1 MICPNLSI
9 PSIRGEFNSLKEIVG
24 EDFAYFLW
32 NRNQGHPLSKKVITK
47 NKQETVVDNSIYTKF
62 LEEYQG
68 NEAKAT
74 FAVAVTFSKKFKTQ
88 YPKFDT
94 FNSFIQSRVVH
105 SYISNNGGDLD
116 VLASKIIAQVNQGFK
131 AETFRPE
138 ELQQVSRE
146 LLQQID
152 EEVDNTIDKPTG
164 RQLLDAYL
172 WFATSPLAQHTSYVN
187 MSNIVNQK
195 AFAQWTKSAITLY
208 RGSDFTDLYHE
219 AFHEFTQK
227 FLTKAEKAALY
238 NMIQSRPG
246 TISLGGV
253 ELPYYSLT
261 NRQIEEVLAEEFRSY
276 GLAKSLEV
284 EEPELELPV
293 RNFFQKVMDFL
304 RSLFTKGTIVTPEGQ
319 IVEQKAP
326 IDELFEKLYKGNIQ
340 EYEYS
345 EENIQ
350 NSKLNRSKALN
361 IEVVDNKGNKI
372 PIEYSSLEGA
382 EILSAIDYYF
392 NTALDRMGINA
403 SFFNSNEQKA
413 KIIPQI
419 YDQVRTSIESAITNY
434 KKQLKTADPASAEI
448 IEERINSLVP
458 LVYNKKG
465 QDKWPEIVAYHKS
478 FSKGNVLKTSSD
490 EETKDTDEKLDDVN
504 EEDRSRNDYDSKGKE
519 SINPMDLASPEILEL
534 IKTLPD
540 LKRNEKGEV
549 IQAVGDILGLPLV
562 GDFLTNK
569 NLILNKVSGLTN
581 YQRAIEVLM
590 EASDL
595 SPQLQYFINR
605 MPKTTGALSI
615 AEEALK
621 AQFMQFAS
629 MPTVVPMNIKA
640 TVEKGTEKG
649 APKLSLKASTFMEN
663 TLSQGSLI
671 EFFDQ
676 DFVENS
682 SRRYRNTDINDI
694 NLPTFD
700 IKSVLDDYEGLVPF
714 TDQVAFRFFKEVFG
728 IDLYANIPETTLFN
742 RKGEFNF
749 KVNPKISPLALKNI
763 NFMARK
769 AIDKMTLV
777 DEINRSNI
785 KDLKDVVPGAT
796 SGPLATWTSDI
807 SEKLSRAIK
816 NQLSDLPATSKIRQ
830 IYESYKGVTTYK
842 NERRNFYNTVES
854 FNNLSNSASYLS
866 IENNL
871 EWSIREWNHML
882 STVEEINNVNNISE
896 LAGHLNMEVNN
907 FPRYSAW
914 FKRIFDASGNRRLNQ
929 AGEPV
934 TLEVINFS
942 GMQIGDTTGKKTTNL
957 SADSKLVQDFLGFL
971 KDATFEN
978 IRVGAKS
985 SSFATRIKG
994 NISERTF
1001 FKRDEFSTPDGKA
1014 TLAGSVLTQ
1023 MRDYLDFE
1031 ISRMYDDR
1039 AKSTPKEV
1047 RGFNFIIFKDI
1058 LPEDLQNEIK
1068 ALVEVAE
1075 SKESLLNGIGTM
1087 FSVGRDTKYGVFVN
1101 SVEAFYNSQLSTF
1114 RASLAEIIS
1123 QGKQASFAVEFSK
1136 LNYDSKVKYND
1147 ETVNAMILHYLA
1159 NYNVSQIEFVH
1170 TIIGDPSNFNVDP
1183 ENNNWRELFKRLG
1196 AAISPGKQPHLDDQ
1210 TMLSWNTDPNYG
1222 RLLEKERKG
1231 SARVYDENFKY
1242 VQFKDIPSFTLEQAT
1257 VLRKEIED
1265 GFVEWKLSLLPK
1277 NASKVK
1283 KAEATK
1289 AAVEEIRLN
1298 LDEMFKQKKEADAQA
1313 YANLDFIRFY
1323 LNSIGEWNPDLE
1335 DAYKHEVKVLK
1346 AIQAY
1351 RSNKGT
1357 KQEVLDLIN
1366 QANKGILTSLKL
1378 GYYGSPLENSKYV
1391 ALGKYS
1397 VFNLLPSAV
1406 FDTDLEG
1413 FMLDMFDKGVDF
1425 ATFDSGNKMSS
1436 PVESLPFYK
1445 EGDSLSVTSIPPTS
1459 VLTFPIKGL
1468 RRQQYIAPKFKN
1480 EATLSTQL
1488 VKLLFGDFYIDGQI
1502 NPQFAA
1508 IQGKMDALQGTFITM
1523 VQNVVN
1529 AEKAKI
1535 YTQIEAE
1542 TNSEGNI
1549 TSFSVPAFK
1558 NWLFKEFDKKDIPN
1572 SVYLYIDSLDES
1584 SFARSLDGSAQRNL
1598 VESVITSALSK
1609 RVLRPKMFGEAY
1621 IQLASSGFNNL
1632 GTRFTKPT
1640 AEQVAEYGTSGLR
1653 DYRIQNG
1660 KTQPADIKISFNPKK
1675 HQALLNLTWN
1685 GQPIGT
1691 LDRLN
1696 KALMDTAWVAQHSAK
1711 ITIVGVRIPVQ
1722 GFNSMEYF
1730 RVRQFLPTSAGPV
1743 IIVPPSIV
1751 TKSGSDFDIDKLFMY
1766 EPKLDDEGNI
1776 IDDAIVDS
1784 SNFTNDMLNS
1794 IRERV
1799 INLQSKKEIKELL
1812 NNTGAYFVKGLY
1824 EQDIKNLKGVLYDLS
1839 TRKASYD
1846 DPLVEGAHLRI
1857 KMLIAR
1863 IEDLKTQNP
1872 TLVSTLNNLKAINE
1886 DLNGLQAYTPQNI
1899 KNISSNRMIGV
1910 ISDVLSEPAL
1920 YSRFTKPNANTI
1932 LPTIA
1937 DRYLK
1942 MRGTGGKITASSM
1955 FSPMTSVQIF
1965 NENTLGKKSLGVDA
1979 KVNALHKLFQQTGLR
1994 LTDNFLTNNYYLKS
2008 NKDKNGSIILGG
2020 HLDADGVNLI
2030 SDVINEF
2037 INGHVDI
2044 EKEDWINYFNADKA
2058 RTPLILQ
2065 MVLNGTP
2072 IEDAI
2077 LLVNQP
2083 IVQHFLRSSKVG
2095 DVGISLGQKSKKANS
2110 YILNNLDLLEY
2121 PRIMM
2126 EDNPNMVDMDKTI
2139 SMILGEDYFN
2149 KHLLNFSEA
2158 NYPPYVRNDRKAFD
2172 SIEEAAKRG
2181 DVEAKSQLAAQIAFL
2196 TQFMIVKEQNESL
2209 LKLTSNVDFN
2219 TNSYRSITDFFS
2231 TKYGIQE
2238 ARALFN
2244 DEAVDKILNNSVVS
2258 PFNIVNDALS
2268 ISNQLFDVVNLPVIQ
2283 DEIQEWLSTKPFWGK
2298 ERKLKAVNTAFNGFM
2313 HLLIQ
2318 TYGTDKSRAIYTKYG
2333 KDSGFLDKSSD
2344 KNLKSEFIRLF
2355 RDSKNPAL
2363 KDFGRNNLFLSNFTT
2378 TDIKDNKKFYI
2389 TMKTNEKDPDT
2400 VDAVQKAY
2408 MDGLNHPNPE
2418 VSQFFSNVA
2427 NATIVSQGFNIRYR
2441 SIQPYLPIQSY
2452 IDVAAG
2458 LSDTLKSMKESYN
2471 LEENKIDSPIVSLL
2485 RDHMDTAIK
2494 LTERKPKN
2502 EVGKFFPIY
2511 SKEEVAKLT
2520 KTYNDDYLPGEETP
2534 FLGDPDVFD
2543 SDDAYQ
2549 QDNLRAPVMES
2560 TQMTVA
2566 RKVQPSTSVK
2576 INFQEEPTSGYKNR
2590 TIKNASADATI
2601 ALAYDF
2607 TSAGEKLTKSSVLNQ
2622 NKKYIPLSI
2631 PRKTETSDVDNAPIK
2646 TIVDSVVEKLNSV
2659 NATTL
2664 NIAGNGIYTMRDAG
2678 WNQEEVDVMTYR
2690 VLKGIVESPNLINK
2704 IVSIRSGGQTGFDEA
2719 GAKAGIKLGIPTTIL
2734 APKGWKFRNESGTD
2748 ISNEQAFKARFA
2760 STQPSTTPSKTDSET
2775 VKCRTRN

>member
-47 NKQETVVDNSIYTKF
+47 NKKESVVDNSIYNTF
-62 LEEYQG
+62 LNEYQG

-74 FAVAVTFSKKFKTQ
+74 FAVAVTFSKKFKKQ

-94 FNSFIQSRVVH
+94 FNSFIQSKVVH
-105 SYISNNGGDLD
+105 AYISNNGGDLD
-116 VLASKIIAQVNQGFK
+116 ALASKIISQVNQGFK

-152 EEVDNTIDKPTG
+152 NEVDNTIDKPTG

-172 WFATSPLAQHTSYVN
+172 WFANSPLAQYTSYVN

-227 FLTKAEKAALY
+227 FLSKAERAALY
-238 NMIQSRPG
+238 NMVQSRPG
-246 TISLGGV
+246 TINLGGA

-261 NRQIEEVLAEEFRSY
+261 NRQIEEILAEEFRSY

-284 EEPELELPV
+284 EEPELEEPV
-293 RNFFQKVMDFL
+293 RNFFQRVMDFL
-304 RSLFTKGTIVTPEGQ
+304 RNLFTKTTTVTPEGE
-319 IVEQKAP
+319 IVEEKAP
-326 IDELFEKLYKGNIQ
+326 IDELFEKLYRGNLK
-340 EYEYS
+340 EFTYS
-345 EENIQ
+345 EKNIE

-361 IEVVDNKGNKI
+361 LEVIDNKGNKI
-372 PIEYSSLEGA
+372 PFEYSSLEGA

-403 SFFNSNEQKA
+403 SFFNSNEQKE

-419 YDQVRTSIESAITNY
+419 YDQVRTSIESAISNY
-434 KKQLKTADPASAEI
+434 KKQLNTADPASAEI

-465 QDKWPEIVAYHKS
+465 QDKWPEIIAYHKS
-478 FSKGNVLKTSSD
+478 FSKGNVLKTASNEDVKDVD
-490 EETKDTDEKLDDVN
+490 EQLDEVN

-519 SINPMDLASPEILEL
+519 SVNPMDLASPEILEL

-581 YQRAIEVLM
+581 YSRAIEVLT

-595 SPQLQYFINR
+595 SPQLQYFVSR
-605 MPKTTGALSI
+605 MPSTTGALSI

-629 MPTVVPMNIKA
+629 MPTVVPMNIRA
-640 TVEKGTEKG
+640 TVEKSTDKN
-649 APKLSLKASTFMEN
+649 APALSLKASTFMEN
-663 TLSQGSLI
+663 TLSQGALI
-671 EFFDQ
+671 EMFDQ

-682 SRRYRNTDINDI
+682 SRRYRNTDINNI
-694 NLPTFD
+694 SLPTFD
-700 IKSVLDDYEGLVPF
+700 LKSVLDDYEKLFPF
-714 TDQVAFRFFKEVFG
+714 TDQVTFRFFKEVFG
-728 IDLYANIPETTLFN
+728 IDLYNNIPEATLFN

-749 KVNPKISPLALKNI
+749 KANPKISPNALKNI
-763 NFMARK
+763 NYMSK
-769 AIDKMTLV
+769 LAINKMLLV
-777 DEINRSNI
+777 DMINRSTN

-796 SGPLATWTSDI
+796 SGPTATWTSDI
-807 SEKLSRAIK
+807 SRALQSELSKLSANDPIK
-816 NQLSDLPATSKIRQ
+816 KFYTDRFR
-830 IYESYKGVTTYK
+830 GVTTFK

-854 FNNLSNSASYLS
+854 FNNISNSASYLS

-882 STVEEINNVNNISE
+882 STVEEINNVNNWSE
-896 LAGHLNMEVNN
+896 LQGHLDPEKNN
-907 FPRYSAW
+907 FIKKSAW
-914 FKRIFDASGNRRLNQ
+914 FKKIFNSDGSRKNNE

-934 TLEVINFS
+934 SLEVINFS
-942 GMQIGDTTGKKTTNL
+942 GMQVGDKDGKKTTNL
-957 SADSKLVQDFLGFL
+957 SADSKLIQDFLGFL

-985 SSFATRIKG
+985 SSFATRIRG
-994 NISERTF
+994 NKSERTYF
-1001 FKRDEFSTPDGKA
+1001 RRDDFTNKESGKA
-1014 TLAGSVLTQ
+1014 MLAGSVITQ

-1031 ISRMYDDR
+1031 VSRMFDDR
-1039 AKSTPKEV
+1039 ARSTAKEV

-1058 LPEDLQNEIK
+1058 LPEDLQNEVK

-1075 SKESLLNGIGTM
+1075 SKESLLDAVAVL
-1087 FSVGRDTKYGVFVN
+1087 FAPGRNTKYSIFES
-1101 SVEAFYNSQLSTF
+1101 SVEDFYNGQLTTF
-1114 RASLAEIIS
+1114 RNSLSEIIS
-1123 QGKQASFAVEFSK
+1123 QGKQASFAIEFSK
-1136 LNYDSKVKYND
+1136 LNYDPSIKYTN
-1147 ETVNAMILHYLA
+1147 ENINAMILHYLA
-1159 NYNVSQIEFVH
+1159 NYNVHQIEYVH
-1170 TIIGDPSNFNVDP
+1170 TIVGDPSNFNVNP

-1196 AAISPGKQPHLDDQ
+1196 ASISPGKQPHLDDQ
-1210 TMLSWNTDPNYG
+1210 TFLSWNTNPKYA

-1231 SARVYDENFKY
+1231 SSRNYDENFKY
-1242 VQFKDIPSFTLEQAT
+1242 VQFKDLPSFTPEQST

-1277 NASKVK
+1277 NASKVR
-1283 KAEATK
+1283 KAEVTK
-1289 AAVEEIRLN
+1289 AAVEEIKLN
-1298 LDEMFKQKKEADAQA
+1298 LDEMFSQKKEADAQA

-1323 LNSIGEWNPDLE
+1323 LNSIGEWPSELE
-1335 DAYKHEVKVLK
+1335 DAYNHEVKVLK

-1357 KQEVLDLIN
+1357 KQEVLNLIN
-1366 QANKGILTSLKL
+1366 QSNKGILTSLKL
-1378 GYYGSPLENSKYV
+1378 GYYGSPLENTKYV
-1391 ALGKYS
+1391 SLGKYS

-1445 EGDSLSVTSIPPTS
+1445 EGESLSVTKIPSES

-1468 RRQQYIAPKFKN
+1468 RRQQYIAPKFKG

-1488 VKLLFGDFYIDGQI
+1488 VKLLFGDFYVDGQI
-1502 NPQFAA
+1502 NPQFAG
-1508 IQGKMDALQGTFITM
+1508 IQDKMNELQSTFITM
-1523 VQNVVN
+1523 VQNIVN

-1542 TNSEGNI
+1542 TDSEGNI
-1549 TSFSVPAFK
+1549 TTFSVPSFK

-1572 SVYLYIDSLDES
+1572 SVYLYIDSLDEN

-1640 AEQVAEYGTSGLR
+1640 AESVAKYGTSGLR
-1653 DYRIQNG
+1653 DYRVQNG

-1675 HQALLNLTWN
+1675 HQALLNLEFE
-1685 GQPIGT
+1685 GQRIGT

-1696 KALMDTAWVAQHSAK
+1696 LALMDDAWVAQHSNK

-1766 EPKLDDEGNI
+1766 EPKLDDNGNL
-1776 IDDAIVDS
+1776 IDDSIVDS
-1784 SNFTNDMLNS
+1784 SDFTNDMLNN

-1799 INLQSKKEIKELL
+1799 INLQAKKEIKELL
-1812 NNTGAYFVKGLY
+1812 NNTGAYLVKGLY

-1863 IEDLKTQNP
+1863 IEDLKKQNP
-1872 TLVSTLNNLKAINE
+1872 TLVTTLSNLKAINE
-1886 DLNGLQAYTPQNI
+1886 DLNSLQAYTPQNI

-1932 LPTIA
+1932 LPAIA
-1937 DRYLK
+1937 DRYLQ
-1942 MRGTGGKITASSM
+1942 MRGTGGKISGSSM

-1994 LTDNFLTNNYYLKS
+1994 FTDTFLTNNYFLKS
-2008 NKDKNGSIILGG
+2008 NKDDNGSIILGG
-2020 HLDADGVNLI
+2020 YFDADNNNLI

-2044 EKEDWINYFNADKA
+2044 EKEDWINYFNSDKA
-2058 RTPLILQ
+2058 RTPIILQ

-2072 IEDAI
+2072 VEDAI

-2083 IVQHFLRSSKVG
+2083 IIQHYLRSSKVG
-2095 DVGISLGQKSKKANS
+2095 DVGASLGQKGKKANS
-2110 YILNNLDLLEY
+2110 YILDGLKTLGIK
-2121 PRIMM
+2121 PIMQ
-2126 EDNPNMVDMDKTI
+2126 EDFPSKVDMPQTI
-2139 SMILGEDYFN
+2139 TMILNTDYFS
-2149 KHLLNFSEA
+2149 KHLVNFTEK
-2158 NYPPYVRNDRKAFD
+2158 NYPPYVRNDRKGFD
-2172 SIEEAAKRG
+2172 AINEIAKKGDREAQ
-2181 DVEAKSQLAAQIAFL
+2181 SQLAAQIAFL
-2196 TQFMIVKEQNESL
+2196 TQYMIVKEQNDSL
-2209 LKLTSNVDFN
+2209 LKLTANVDFN

-2231 TKYGIQE
+2231 NQYGVQE
-2238 ARALFN
+2238 ARQMFN
-2244 DEAVDKILNNSVVS
+2244 DDAVDKILNNSVVS
-2258 PFNIVNDALS
+2258 PFNIVDEALT
-2268 ISNQLFDVVNLPVIQ
+2268 ISNQLFDVVSLPVIQ
-2283 DEIQEWLSTKPFWGK
+2283 DNIQEWLKSKTFWGTEK
-2298 ERKLKAVNTAFNGFM
+2298 KLKEVNTVFNGFM

-2318 TYGTDKSRAIYTKYG
+2318 QYGTDKTKALYTEYG
-2333 KDSGFLDKSSD
+2333 RDAGFFRKSS
-2344 KNLKSEFIRLF
+2344 KNNLKNEFIRLF
-2355 RDSKNPAL
+2355 RDNKNQEL
-2363 KDFGRNNLFLSNFTT
+2363 KDFSRNNLFLSNFTT
-2378 TDIKDNKKFYI
+2378 TDIKNSDRFYI
-2389 TMKTNEKDPDT
+2389 TMKSNEKDPDT
-2400 VDAVQKAY
+2400 VDAVQKAF

-2418 VSQFFSNVA
+2418 VVQFFSNVA

-2458 LSDTLKSMKESYN
+2458 LSETLKAMKTSYN
-2471 LEENKIDSPIVSLL
+2471 EAENKLSSPITSLLEEHIKTS
-2485 RDHMDTAIK
+2485 IK
-2494 LTERKPKN
+2494 LNERKPTN
-2502 EVGKFFPIY
+2502 EVDKFFPLY
-2511 SKEEVAKLT
+2511 TKEEVAKLQPT
-2520 KTYNDDYLPGEETP
+2520 NATDLLPGEEDEFT
-2534 FLGDPDVFD
+2534 GDADIYEDNEFYEED
-2543 SDDAYQ
+2543 SL
-2549 QDNLRAPVMES
+2549 NAPVMES
-2560 TQMTVA
+2560 TQMTIA
-2566 RKVQPSTSVK
+2566 RKSQPSTSVQG
-2576 INFQEEPTSGYKNR
+2576 FQGYKGGFENTGKGTPQGDGKDIVMR
-2590 TIKNASADATI
+2590 QVADSGFIGELDTTTGKESSTLTSFNIMSRGATVALTDLNKAIKQFPVI
-2601 ALAYDF
+2601 ALKPTGNTVMLARNKEL
-2607 TSAGEKLTKSSVLNQ
+2607 SNKPLIEKTKNQ
-2622 NKKYIPLSI
+2622 ILAA
-2631 PRKTETSDVDNAPIK
+2631 KTMGKEFVVGDMPN
-2646 TIVDSVVEKLNSV
+2646 VDSQFIDYL
-2659 NATTL
+2659 
-2664 NIAGNGIYTMRDAG
+2664 
-2678 WNQEEVDVMTYR
+2678 QE
-2690 VLKGIVESPNLINK
+2690 I
-2704 IVSIRSGGQTGFDEA
+2704 
-2719 GAKAGIKLGIPTTIL
+2719 GAKFTIYHTG
-2734 APKGWKFRNESGTD
+2734 ATSRIQVK
-2748 ISNEQAFKARFA
+2748 Q

-2775 VKCRTRN
+2775 VRCKTRN

>member
-47 NKQETVVDNSIYTKF
+47 NKKESVVDNSIYNTF
-62 LEEYQG
+62 FNEYQG

-74 FAVAVTFSKKFKTQ
+74 FAVAVTFSKKFKKQ

-94 FNSFIQSRVVH
+94 FNSFIQSKVVH
-105 SYISNNGGDLD
+105 AYISNNGGDLD
-116 VLASKIIAQVNQGFK
+116 ALASKIISQVNQGFK

-152 EEVDNTIDKPTG
+152 NEVDNTIDKPTG

-172 WFATSPLAQHTSYVN
+172 WFANSPLAQYTSYVN

-227 FLTKAEKAALY
+227 FLSKAERAALY
-238 NMIQSRPG
+238 NMVQSRPN
-246 TISLGGV
+246 TINLGGA

-261 NRQIEEVLAEEFRSY
+261 NRQIEEILAEEFRSY

-284 EEPELELPV
+284 EEPELEEPV
-293 RNFFQKVMDFL
+293 RNFFQRVIDFL
-304 RSLFTKGTIVTPEGQ
+304 RNLFTKTTTVTPEGE
-319 IVEQKAP
+319 IVEEKAP
-326 IDELFEKLYKGNIQ
+326 IDELFEKLYRGNLK
-340 EYEYS
+340 EFTYS
-345 EENIQ
+345 EKNIE

-361 IEVVDNKGNKI
+361 LEVIDNKGNKI
-372 PIEYSSLEGA
+372 PFEYSSLEGA

-403 SFFNSNEQKA
+403 SFFNSNEQKE

-419 YDQVRTSIESAITNY
+419 YDQVRTSIESAISNY
-434 KKQLKTADPASAEI
+434 KKQLNTADPASAEI

-478 FSKGNVLKTSSD
+478 FSKGNVLKTASNEDVKDVD
-490 EETKDTDEKLDDVN
+490 EQLDEVN

-519 SINPMDLASPEILEL
+519 SVNPMDLASPEILEL

-581 YQRAIEVLM
+581 YSRAIEVLT

-595 SPQLQYFINR
+595 SPQLQYFVNR
-605 MPKTTGALSI
+605 MPSTTGALSI

-629 MPTVVPMNIKA
+629 MPTVVPMNIRA
-640 TVEKGTEKG
+640 TVEKSTDKN
-649 APKLSLKASTFMEN
+649 APALSLKASTFMEN
-663 TLSQGSLI
+663 TLSQGALI
-671 EFFDQ
+671 EMFDQ

-682 SRRYRNTDINDI
+682 SRRYRNTDINNI
-694 NLPTFD
+694 SLPTFD
-700 IKSVLDDYEGLVPF
+700 LKSVLDDYEKLLPF
-714 TDQVAFRFFKEVFG
+714 TDQITFRFFKEVFG
-728 IDLYANIPETTLFN
+728 IDLYNNIPEATLFN

-749 KVNPKISPLALKNI
+749 KANPKISPNALKNI
-763 NFMARK
+763 NYMSK
-769 AIDKMTLV
+769 LAINKMLLV
-777 DEINRSNI
+777 DEINRSTN
-785 KDLKDVVPGAT
+785 KDLKDLVPGAT
-796 SGPLATWTSDI
+796 SGPLATWTSDL
-807 SEKLSRAIK
+807 SEKLNKKIK
-816 NQLSDLPATSKIRQ
+816 EVLPSLPSTSKIRK
-830 IYESYKGVTTYK
+830 IYESYKGITTFK
-842 NERRNFYNTVES
+842 NERRNFYNTVEL
-854 FNNLSNSASYLS
+854 FNNISNSASYLS

-882 STVEEINNVNNISE
+882 STVEEINNVNNWSE
-896 LAGHLNMEVNN
+896 LQGHLDPEKNN
-907 FPRYSAW
+907 FIKKSAW
-914 FKRIFDASGNRRLNQ
+914 FKKIFNSDGSRKNNE

-934 TLEVINFS
+934 SLEVINFS
-942 GMQIGDTTGKKTTNL
+942 GMQVGDKDGKKTTNL
-957 SADSKLVQDFLGFL
+957 SADSKLIQDFLGFL

-994 NISERTF
+994 NKSERTY
-1001 FKRDEFSTPDGKA
+1001 FKRDDFTNKESGKA
-1014 TLAGSVLTQ
+1014 MLAGSVITQ

-1031 ISRMYDDR
+1031 VSRMFDDR
-1039 AKSTPKEV
+1039 ARSTAKEV

-1058 LPEDLQNEIK
+1058 LPEDLQNEVK

-1075 SKESLLNGIGTM
+1075 SKESLLDAVAVL
-1087 FSVGRDTKYGVFVN
+1087 FAPGRNTKYSIFES
-1101 SVEAFYNSQLSTF
+1101 SVEDFYNGQLTTF
-1114 RASLAEIIS
+1114 RNSLSEIIS
-1123 QGKQASFAVEFSK
+1123 QGKQASFAIEFSK
-1136 LNYDSKVKYND
+1136 LNYDPNIKYTN
-1147 ETVNAMILHYLA
+1147 ENINAMILHYLA
-1159 NYNVSQIEFVH
+1159 NYNVHQIEYVH
-1170 TIIGDPSNFNVDP
+1170 TVVGDPSNFNVNP

-1196 AAISPGKQPHLDDQ
+1196 ASISPGKQPHLDDQ
-1210 TMLSWNTDPNYG
+1210 TFLSWNTNPKYA

-1231 SARVYDENFKY
+1231 SSRNYDENFKY
-1242 VQFKDIPSFTLEQAT
+1242 VQFKDLPSFTPEQST

-1277 NASKVK
+1277 NASKVR
-1283 KAEATK
+1283 KAEVTK
-1289 AAVEEIRLN
+1289 AAVEEIKLN
-1298 LDEMFKQKKEADAQA
+1298 LDEMFSQKKEADAQA

-1323 LNSIGEWNPDLE
+1323 LNSIGEWPSELE
-1335 DAYKHEVKVLK
+1335 DAYNHEVKVLK

-1357 KQEVLDLIN
+1357 KQEVLNLIN
-1366 QANKGILTSLKL
+1366 QSNKGILTSLKL
-1378 GYYGSPLENSKYV
+1378 GYYGSPLENTKYV
-1391 ALGKYS
+1391 SLGKYS

-1445 EGDSLSVTSIPPTS
+1445 EGESLSVTKIPSES

-1468 RRQQYIAPKFKN
+1468 RRQQYIAPKFKG

-1488 VKLLFGDFYIDGQI
+1488 VKLLFGDFYVDGQI
-1502 NPQFAA
+1502 NPQFAG
-1508 IQGKMDALQGTFITM
+1508 IQDKMNALQSTFITM
-1523 VQNVVN
+1523 VQNIVN

-1542 TNSEGNI
+1542 TDSEGNI
-1549 TSFSVPAFK
+1549 TTFSVPSFK

-1572 SVYLYIDSLDES
+1572 SVYLYIDSLDEN

-1640 AEQVAEYGTSGLR
+1640 AESVAKYGTSGLR
-1653 DYRIQNG
+1653 DYRVQNG

-1675 HQALLNLTWN
+1675 HQALLNLEFE
-1685 GQPIGT
+1685 GQRIGT

-1696 KALMDTAWVAQHSAK
+1696 LALMDDAWVAQHSNK

-1766 EPKLDDEGNI
+1766 EPKLDDNGNL
-1776 IDDAIVDS
+1776 IDDSIVDS
-1784 SNFTNDMLNS
+1784 SDFTNDMLNN

-1799 INLQSKKEIKELL
+1799 INLQAKKEIKELL
-1812 NNTGAYFVKGLY
+1812 NNTGAYLVKGLY

-1863 IEDLKTQNP
+1863 IEDLKKQNP
-1872 TLVSTLNNLKAINE
+1872 TLVTTLSNLKAINE
-1886 DLNGLQAYTPQNI
+1886 DLNSLQAYTPQNI

-1937 DRYLK
+1937 DRYLQ
-1942 MRGTGGKITASSM
+1942 MRGTGGKISGSSM

-1994 LTDNFLTNNYYLKS
+1994 FTDTFLTNNYYLKS
-2008 NKDKNGSIILGG
+2008 NKDDNGSIILGG
-2020 HLDADGVNLI
+2020 YFDADNNNLI

-2044 EKEDWINYFNADKA
+2044 EKEDWINYFNSDKA
-2058 RTPLILQ
+2058 RTPIILQ

-2072 IEDAI
+2072 VEDAI

-2083 IVQHFLRSSKVG
+2083 IIQHYLRSSKVG
-2095 DVGISLGQKSKKANS
+2095 DVGASLGQKGKKANS
-2110 YILNNLDLLEY
+2110 YILDGLKTLGIK
-2121 PRIMM
+2121 PIMQ
-2126 EDNPNMVDMDKTI
+2126 EDFPSKVDMPQTI
-2139 SMILGEDYFN
+2139 TMILNTDYFS
-2149 KHLLNFSEA
+2149 KHLVNFTEK
-2158 NYPPYVRNDRKAFD
+2158 NYPPYVRNDRKGFD
-2172 SIEEAAKRG
+2172 AINEIAKKGDREAQ
-2181 DVEAKSQLAAQIAFL
+2181 SQLAAQIAFL
-2196 TQFMIVKEQNESL
+2196 TQYMIVKEQNDSL
-2209 LKLTSNVDFN
+2209 LKLTANVDFN

-2231 TKYGIQE
+2231 NQYGVQE
-2238 ARALFN
+2238 ARQMFN
-2244 DEAVDKILNNSVVS
+2244 DDAVDKILNNSVVS
-2258 PFNIVNDALS
+2258 PFNIVDEALT
-2268 ISNQLFDVVNLPVIQ
+2268 ISNQLFDVVSLPVIQ
-2283 DEIQEWLSTKPFWGK
+2283 DNIQEWLKTKTFWGTEK
-2298 ERKLKAVNTAFNGFM
+2298 KLKEVNTVFNGFM

-2318 TYGTDKSRAIYTKYG
+2318 QYGTDKTKALYTEYG
-2333 KDSGFLDKSSD
+2333 RDAGFFRKSS
-2344 KNLKSEFIRLF
+2344 KNNLKNEFIRLF
-2355 RDSKNPAL
+2355 RDNKNQEL
-2363 KDFGRNNLFLSNFTT
+2363 KDFSRNNLFLSNFTT
-2378 TDIKDNKKFYI
+2378 TDIKNSDRFYI
-2389 TMKTNEKDPDT
+2389 TMKSNEKDPDT
-2400 VDAVQKAY
+2400 VDAVQKAF

-2418 VSQFFSNVA
+2418 VVQFFSNVA

-2458 LSDTLKSMKESYN
+2458 LSETLKAMKTSYN
-2471 LEENKIDSPIVSLL
+2471 EAENKLSSPITSLLEEHIKTS
-2485 RDHMDTAIK
+2485 IK
-2494 LTERKPKN
+2494 LNERKPTN
-2502 EVGKFFPIY
+2502 EVDKFFPLY
-2511 SKEEVAKLT
+2511 TKEEVAKLQPT
-2520 KTYNDDYLPGEETP
+2520 NATDFLPGEEDEFT
-2534 FLGDPDVFD
+2534 GDADIYEDNEFYEED
-2543 SDDAYQ
+2543 SL
-2549 QDNLRAPVMES
+2549 NAPVMES
-2560 TQMTVA
+2560 TEMTIA
-2566 RKVQPSTSVK
+2566 RK
-2576 INFQEEPTSGYKNR
+2576 
-2590 TIKNASADATI
+2590 
-2601 ALAYDF
+2601 
-2607 TSAGEKLTKSSVLNQ
+2607 
-2622 NKKYIPLSI
+2622 
-2631 PRKTETSDVDNAPIK
+2631 
-2646 TIVDSVVEKLNSV
+2646 
-2659 NATTL
+2659 
-2664 NIAGNGIYTMRDAG
+2664 
-2678 WNQEEVDVMTYR
+2678 
-2690 VLKGIVESPNLINK
+2690 
-2704 IVSIRSGGQTGFDEA
+2704 
-2719 GAKAGIKLGIPTTIL
+2719 
-2734 APKGWKFRNESGTD
+2734 PK
-2748 ISNEQAFKARFA
+2748 
-2760 STQPSTTPSKTDSET
+2760 STTPSKTDSET
-2775 VKCRTRN
+2775 VRCKTGN